1 MLKLIGALADFN
13 GPTYDGCVMA
23 KAALKIENLDNAG
36 YATRPIK
43 MAPPRMGVI
52 EAYKE
57 GAASLTVT
65 LLRPL
70 VRAGEMPEVV
80 PQGEKLLSFVID
92 KDEINAYLDAVN
104 DTNSIH
110 RGDNPVVPGL
120 CMIEHL
126 WRALNKP
133 QMVDLL
139 MVHGVYPGFLLFG
152 YGGETIDVYKNGE
165 ALDGYCGGRELF
177 SIAVKGR

>member
-1 MLKLIGALADFN
+1 MLKLIRALSEYN
-13 GPTYDGCVMA
+13 GPTYDGAVMA
-23 KAALKIENLDNAG
+23 RAVIKASVLENGD
-36 YATRPIK
+36 YSTRPVK
-43 MAPPRMGVI
+43 MAPPRMGII

-70 VRAGEMPEVV
+70 VRAGEMPETV
-80 PQGEKLLSFVID
+80 PQGEKQLSFVID
-92 KDEINAYLDAVN
+92 KPEINAYLDAVD

-110 RGDNPVVPGL
+110 RGENPVVPGL

-133 QMVDLL
+133 QAAAAEL
-139 MVHGVYPGFLLFG
+139 
-152 YGGETIDVYKNGE
+152 
-165 ALDGYCGGRELF
+165 GR
-177 SIAVKGR
+177 

>member
-1 MLKLIGALADFN
+1 MLKLIRALSEYN
-13 GPTYDGCVMA
+13 GPTYDGAVMA
-23 KAALKIENLDNAG
+23 RAVIKASVLENGD
-36 YATRPIK
+36 YSTRPVK
-43 MAPPRMGVI
+43 MAPPRMGII

-70 VRAGEMPEVV
+70 VRAGEMPETV
-80 PQGEKLLSFVID
+80 PQGEKQLSFVID
-92 KDEINAYLDAVN
+92 KPEINAYLDAVD

-110 RGDNPVVPGL
+110 RGENPVVPGL

-133 QMVDLL
+133 LPLNWDVKFKM
-139 MVHGVYPGFLLFG
+139 PAFA
-152 YGGETIDVYKNGE
+152 GEQIDIYKNG
-165 ALDGYCGGRELF
+165 ASLDGYCGGRELF
-177 SIAVKGR
+177 TVGVKES

>member
-1 MLKLIGALADFN
+1 MLKLIRALSEYN
-13 GPTYDGCVMA
+13 GPTYDGAVMA
-23 KAALKIENLDNAG
+23 KAAIRATNLDADD
-36 YATRPIK
+36 YLTRPIK
-43 MAPPRMGVI
+43 MAPPRMGVM

-70 VRAGEMPEVV
+70 VRTGEMPEEV
-80 PQGEKLLSFVID
+80 PQGEKLLSFAIN
-92 KDEINAYLDAVN
+92 KEEINAYLDAVD

-133 QMVDLL
+133 LPLNWDVKFKMPAFAD
-139 MVHGVYPGFLLFG
+139 
-152 YGGETIDVYKNGE
+152 ETIDIYKNGTKLE
-165 ALDGYCGGRELF
+165 GYCGGRALF
-177 SIAVKGR
+177 TVAVKEC

>member
-1 MLKLIGALADFN
+1 MLKLIRALSEYN
-13 GPTYDGCVMA
+13 GLTYDGAVMA
-23 KAALKIENLDNAG
+23 KAAIRATDLSNGEYL
-36 YATRPIK
+36 TRPVK
-43 MAPPRMGVI
+43 MAPPRMGVM
-52 EAYKE
+52 EAYRE

-120 CMIEHL
+120 CMVERL
-126 WRALNKP
+126 WRELDKPMPLNWDVKFKMP
-133 QMVDLL
+133 A
-139 MVHGVYPGFLLFG
+139 FA
-152 YGGETIDVYKNGE
+152 GETIDVYKNGG

>member
-23 KAALKIENLDNAG
+23 KAALKIENLDNAD

-57 GAASLTVT
+57 GSASLTVT

-70 VRAGEMPEVV
+70 VRAGEMPEAV

-110 RGDNPVVPGL
+110 RGENPVVPGL

-133 QMVDLL
+133 LPLNWDVKFKM
-139 MVHGVYPGFLLFG
+139 PAF
-152 YGGETIDVYKNGE
+152 GGETIDVYKNGE
-165 ALDGYCGGRELF
+165 TLDGYCGGRELF

>member
-1 MLKLIGALADFN
+1 
-13 GPTYDGCVMA
+13 
-23 KAALKIENLDNAG
+23 
-36 YATRPIK
+36 
-43 MAPPRMGVI
+43 MAPPRMGII

-70 VRAGEMPEVV
+70 VRAGEIPETV
-80 PQGEKLLSFVID
+80 PQGEKQLSFVID
-92 KDEINAYLDAVN
+92 KPEINAYLDAVD

-110 RGDNPVVPGL
+110 RGENPVVPGL

-133 QMVDLL
+133 LPLNWDVKFKCLL
-139 MVHGVYPGFLLFG
+139 L
-152 YGGETIDVYKNGE
+152 
-165 ALDGYCGGRELF
+165 RENRLTYTKTARRLTVTAAGA
-177 SIAVKGR
+177 SCLR

>member
-1 MLKLIGALADFN
+1 MLKLIRALSEYN
-13 GPTYDGCVMA
+13 GPTYDGAVMA
-23 KAALKIENLDNAG
+23 KAAIRATDLSNGEYL
-36 YATRPIK
+36 TRPVK
-43 MAPPRMGVI
+43 MAPPRMGVM
-52 EAYKE
+52 EAYRE

-80 PQGEKLLSFVID
+80 PQGEKLLSLVID

-120 CMIEHL
+120 CMVERL
-126 WRALNKP
+126 WRELDKPMPLNWDVKFKMP
-133 QMVDLL
+133 A
-139 MVHGVYPGFLLFG
+139 FA
-152 YGGETIDVYKNGE
+152 GETIDVYKNGQ

>member
-23 KAALKIENLDNAG
+23 KAALKIEKLDAEN

-57 GAASLTVT
+57 GSASLTVT

-70 VRAGEMPEVV
+70 IRSGEMPEEA
-80 PQGEKLLSFVID
+80 PQGEKVQSFVIG
-92 KDEINAYLDAVN
+92 KEEINTYLDAVN

-110 RGDNPVVPGL
+110 RGDNPIVPGL

-126 WRALNKP
+126 WRAMGRPLPLNWDVKFKMP
-133 QMVDLL
+133 A
-139 MVHGVYPGFLLFG
+139 FA
-152 YGGETIDVYKNGE
+152 GEVIDVYKNGA
-165 ALDGYCGGRELF
+165 ALDGYCCGRALF
-177 SIAVKGR
+177 TVAEKGN